1 MRQKNDGLAEEVELL
16 KLRLQELEQLA
27 RGRGLTGILNFKH
40 IISKENEK
48 TEKTAW
54 PDEKNNY
61 FSQIFFPFI
70 RGINIVLTQFLIHL
84 RIS

>member
-1 MRQKNDGLAEEVELL
+1 VRQKNDGLAEEVELL

-48 TEKTAW
+48 TEKTA
-54 PDEKNNY
+54 
-61 FSQIFFPFI
+61 
-70 RGINIVLTQFLIHL
+70 
-84 RIS
+84 